1 MKLSK
6 KIFENLKKKNINFI
20 TIDGITCSGKSLF
33 ANLLKDNL
41 KKKFKYVS
49 ILSKDLFLFPRSKR
63 IKITKKIK
71 NSKFNQ
77 NNLHYDL
84 KKLKILLNFLA
95 GKSKSKTLILK
106 NLYDR
111 KSGKNN
117 LKLKINY
124 IRNRLI
130 IFEGIYVNQDIKLIK
145 KPILRVLLIEK
156 VYNSLSR
163 KIQRIRDRQI
173 SIQSVVTEFVK
184 IHLQSFKK
192 YLLNNNF
199 DISFIDQN
207 RKFQKIKDGRN
218 KQLKEIISF
227 LKKHMY

>member
-145 KPILRVLLIEK
+145 KT
-156 VYNSLSR
+156 NS
-163 KIQRIRDRQI
+163 
-173 SIQSVVTEFVK
+173 
-184 IHLQSFKK
+184 
-192 YLLNNNF
+192 
-199 DISFIDQN
+199 
-207 RKFQKIKDGRN
+207 
-218 KQLKEIISF
+218 
-227 LKKHMY
+227 